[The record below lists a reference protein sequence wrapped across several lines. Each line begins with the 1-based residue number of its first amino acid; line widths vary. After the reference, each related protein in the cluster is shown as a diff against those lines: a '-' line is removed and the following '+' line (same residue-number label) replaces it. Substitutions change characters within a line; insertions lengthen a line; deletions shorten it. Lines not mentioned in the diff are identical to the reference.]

1 MSISDL
7 PEELLLK
14 IFKFMKPHNLLE
26 TAQVSKTWSRVS
38 RDEKLWEKII
48 LTWKT
53 LTEIE
58 NLDLHITR
66 LIRMCPAVA
75 VFKLDEVI
83 AAIINPN
90 KVIRDLIENCD
101 NLEHLVLE
109 GQVGIGLDT
118 LELITGRWS
127 LSLQTLSFGIRSLE
141 KGVPNLGMY
150 RKLTKLHFRI
160 EFSTDQQKMY
170 MPWAGREQEG
180 LYMAAILDIPGL
192 EELILEGFMW
202 GFQTLSKGVRN
213 GKLKKLKCLALRSL
227 LVVGTENVVTIVE
240 SLKNLKYF
248 EIDDSFD
255 IEGEVK
261 DVVAALQM
269 EHPFK
274 KFTSLPHLQ
283 L

>member
-14 IFKFMKPHNLLE
+14 IFKFMKPQNLLE

-38 RDEKLWEKII
+38 RDEKLWQKII

-170 MPWAGREQEG
+170 MPWAGREQED

-227 LVVGTENVVTIVE
+227 LVVDTENVFTIVE